1 MLKGLFSR
9 LSNWRTTVLGVAA
22 IMTAIGDLITQ
33 LAQSDFDA
41 TRFGTDITGI
51 FTGLGL
57 LFARD
62 AAAAQV
68 SHDEDRV
75 RISQNQADIEE
86 VQQVAVIAAEHAV
99 VAKQEAVV
107 AKQEATALRNLVDQ
121 RT

>member
-22 IMTAIGDLITQ
+22 ILAALGDIANQ
-33 LAQSDFDA
+33 IAQSDFDSA
-41 TRFGTDITGI
+41 RFGTDITGI

-62 AAAAQV
+62 AAASQV
-68 SHDEDRV
+68 AHDEDRV
-75 RISQNQADIEE
+75 RISQNQVDIAN
-86 VQQVAVIAAEHAV
+86 VQQVAEVAAEHAV

-107 AKQEATALRNLVDQ
+107 AKQEAVAIRELVESKP
-121 RT
+121 